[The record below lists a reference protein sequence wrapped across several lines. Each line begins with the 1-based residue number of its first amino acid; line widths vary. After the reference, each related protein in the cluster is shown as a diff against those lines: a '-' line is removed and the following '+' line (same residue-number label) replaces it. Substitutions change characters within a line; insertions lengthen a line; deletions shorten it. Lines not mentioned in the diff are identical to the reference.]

1 MGEHRYHRVSPKF
14 WTTAQSEGWSED
26 TRTLALYIL
35 TGPHRTTEGLF
46 RLPISYISEDLDWS
60 PQRLREPF
68 GELLCMGFI
77 DYHEPSRW
85 LLIVNAL
92 KWQTIENDNQAKGA
106 AKRLAEC
113 PESPLTSTFKRLA
126 EQYAERL
133 LKQLPEG
140 FGQRYGNPQALT
152 QAQAQAPT
160 DPTNVDVGVSR
171 APVDNFGDGPF
182 GDWSAA

>member
-1 MGEHRYHRVSPKF
+1 MTEHRYHRVSPKF
-14 WTTAQSEGWSED
+14 WTTAQTEAWSED
-26 TRTLALYIL
+26 ARMLALYIL

-46 RLPISYISEDLDWS
+46 RLPKSYICEDLDWPS
-60 PQRLREPF
+60 ERLTEPF
-68 GELLCMGFI
+68 QELVSRGFI
-77 DYHEPSRW
+77 EYDEPSRW

-113 PESPLTSTFKRLA
+113 PTSPLTCRFRELA
-126 EQYAERL
+126 EEHGERL
-133 LKQLPEG
+133 LKQLPDA

-160 DPTNVDVGVSR
+160 SPTNVDVGVEGE
-171 APVDNFGDGPF
+171 PVDYF